1 MGEELTAPL
10 ADFGAAD
17 VAAAGGKGANL
28 GELVRGGFPV
38 PPGFVVSTA
47 AYRLLLKETGLGGEL
62 VRLLEAGA
70 ASGSPGT
77 ARPGP
82 DGTAA
87 GRAGQAVTGPDGA
100 SIRDLFAGTG
110 MPDRLRAAIIAA
122 YRELGGGPVAVRS
135 SATAEDLPGAAF
147 AGQQDTFLDVDGER
161 AVLRAVA
168 GCWASLWTDRA
179 MAYRNRNG
187 IDPHQV
193 GIAVVIQRMVRAEA
207 AGVLFTANPL
217 TGRRGELVVE
227 AAAGLGEAVVS
238 GALTPDN
245 YVLDVHGAL
254 LRFTPG
260 QGGAVL
266 VPAQLAGLASLAGRV
281 QELFKRPQDI
291 EWALAEGRLHLL
303 QARPMTALP
312 PEPPRLNRLQR
323 MVGPF
328 FMEMFQQRPYPL
340 DVSGWMQHGIGAML
354 ERMAGSVGARFPP
367 LPRLLPEEDGVV
379 VQLILP
385 VPRPTLRMLGA
396 PLSVLRRARRFDAA
410 QWTEDPRFAAF
421 LAEIGR
427 LRAGELAA
435 LPVRALLAAA
445 EEALS
450 AMSLITE
457 LRVSY
462 LPSAFLPL
470 GRLRLLLALLGA
482 GRLGPALIA
491 GAETRTS
498 QANRG
503 LEALAE
509 QVNARPDLA
518 QAFRG
523 LEPARL
529 LVRLRQDPEFA
540 GFREALDAFLAE
552 YGHRETVSIVL
563 SSAPTW
569 AEAPEV
575 VLGLVRS
582 MLGERPA
589 ARDQSEEA
597 LARLWRHPAMR
608 FAPLRRAVQRA
619 VAEAKCGIAFRENT
633 HFYATMVLP
642 VLRRAYAELGRRLAG
657 AGVLADPAEV
667 YHLRFGELGEL
678 VRQADDG
685 GALPPT
691 VAESYRSVVRA
702 RAAKRRELQG
712 VPLLDPVVLFARR
725 RPPSGV
731 LVTGTGASRGQAA
744 GRVRLVRGPEEFGLL
759 RSGEIL
765 VCPYTNPSWTPLFR
779 RAAAVVVDLGGLG
792 SHAAIVAREYGIP
805 AVMGTGNGTA
815 VLRDGQY
822 ILVDGNRGT
831 VTAG

>member
-1 MGEELTAPL
+1 VDEALTGPL

-17 VAAAGGKGANL
+17 VALAGGKGANL
-28 GELVRGGFPV
+28 GELVRAGFPV
-38 PPGFVVSTA
+38 PPGFVVTTA
-47 AYRLLLKETGLGGEL
+47 AYRLLLEQSGRGEQL
-62 VRLLEAGA
+62 ARLLEGAGEEGA
-70 ASGSPGT
+70 AI
-77 ARPGP
+77 
-82 DGTAA
+82 
-87 GRAGQAVTGPDGA
+87 RALFTGA
-100 SIRDLFAGTG
+100 SPPAPLV
-110 MPDRLRAAIIAA
+110 AAIIAE
-122 YRELGGGPVAVRS
+122 YRELGKGPVAVRS

-147 AGQQDTFLDVDGER
+147 AGQQDTFLDVDGEQ
-161 AVLRAVA
+161 AVLGAVA
-168 GCWASLWTDRA
+168 RCWASLWTDRA
-179 MAYRNRNG
+179 MAYRARNG
-187 IDPHQV
+187 IDPHEV
-193 GIAVVIQRMVRAEA
+193 SIAVVVQRMVPAEA
-207 AGVLFTANPL
+207 AGVLFTANPVNG
-217 TGRRGELVVE
+217 TRAQLVVD

-238 GALTPDN
+238 GAVTPDN
-245 YVLDVHGAL
+245 YVLDPGGAL

-260 QGGAVL
+260 EGGAVL
-266 VPAQLAGLASLAGRV
+266 GPEQLAALARLAGRV
-281 QELFKRPQDI
+281 QELFDRPQDI
-291 EWALAEGRLHLL
+291 EWAFADGRLHLL

-323 MVGPF
+323 LVGPF
-328 FMEMFQQRPYPL
+328 FLEMFQQRPYPL

-354 ERMAGSVGARFPP
+354 ERMAGSVGARFTP

-385 VPRPTLRMLGA
+385 LPRPTLRMLAA

-410 QWTEDPRFAAF
+410 RWTEDPRFPAF
-421 LAEIGR
+421 LAEVRR
-427 LRAGELAA
+427 LGAEDLAA
-435 LPVRALLAAA
+435 LPPRAVLGAA
-445 EEALS
+445 EEALA
-450 AMSLITE
+450 AMALVTE

-470 GRLRLLLALLGA
+470 GKLRLLLALLGA
-482 GRLGPALIA
+482 ARLGPALIA
-491 GAETRTS
+491 GAETRTG

-509 QVNARPDLA
+509 QVNARPNLA
-518 QAFRG
+518 LAFRE
-523 LEPARL
+523 LEPAQL

-540 GFREALDAFLAE
+540 GFREAFDVFLAS

-582 MLGERPA
+582 LLGERPA
-589 ARDQSEEA
+589 SPDRSAEA
-597 LARLWRHPAMR
+597 LATLERHPALR
-608 FAPLRRAVQRA
+608 FAPLRRTVLRA
-619 VAEAKCGIAFRENT
+619 VAEAQRGIAFREDT

-642 VLRRAYAELGRRLAG
+642 VLRRAYAELGRRLAC

-678 VRQADDG
+678 IRRAEADDG
-685 GALPPT
+685 GVLPAA
-691 VAESYRSVVRA
+691 VAERYRAVVRE

-712 VPLLDPVVLFARR
+712 VPLLDPAVLFGHR
-725 RPPSGV
+725 RPPPGTLVSGA
-731 LVTGTGASRGQAA
+731 GASRGQAA

-779 RAAAVVVDLGGLG
+779 RAAAVVVDYGGLG

-805 AVMGTGNGTA
+805 AVMGTGSGTA
-815 VLRDGQY
+815 VLRDGQPV
-822 ILVDGNRGT
+822 IVDGNRGT
-831 VTAG
+831 VRAA

>member
-1 MGEELTAPL
+1 MREELTAPL
-10 ADFGAAD
+10 PEFGAAD

-28 GELVRGGFPV
+28 GELVCGGFPV
-38 PPGFVVSTA
+38 PPGFVVTTA
-47 AYRLLLKETGLGGEL
+47 AYRLLLEETGLGGEL
-62 VRLLEAGA
+62 ARLLEAGEA
-70 ASGSPGT
+70 PGPPGT
-77 ARPGP
+77 EDPGT

-87 GRAGQAVTGPDGA
+87 GPAGQPVAGPDGA
-100 SIRDLFAGTG
+100 ALRDLVAGAG

-147 AGQQDTFLDVDGER
+147 AGQQDTFLDVDGEQ
-161 AVLRAVA
+161 AVLGAVA
-168 GCWASLWTDRA
+168 RCWASLGTDRA
-179 MAYRNRNG
+179 MAYRTRNG

-193 GIAVVIQRMVRAEA
+193 GIAVVIQRMVPAEA
-207 AGVLFTANPL
+207 AGVLFTADPL
-217 TGRRGELVVE
+217 TGKRVELVVE

-238 GALTPDN
+238 GALTPDH
-245 YVLDVHGAL
+245 YVLDVNGAL
-254 LRFTPG
+254 RRFTPG

-266 VPAQLAGLASLAGRV
+266 GPEHLAGLAGLAGRV

-291 EWALAEGRLHLL
+291 EWALAADRLYLL

-323 MVGPF
+323 LVGPF
-328 FMEMFQQRPYPL
+328 VLEMFQQRPYPL

-354 ERMAGSVGARFPP
+354 ERMADSVGARFPP
-367 LPRLLPEEDGVV
+367 LPRLLPEEEGVV

-385 VPRPTLRMLGA
+385 LPRPTLRMLAA

-410 QWTEDPRFAAF
+410 HWTEDPRFAAF
-421 LAEIGR
+421 LAEVGR
-427 LRAGELAA
+427 LRALDLAE
-435 LPVRALLAAA
+435 LPVRAVLGAA
-445 EEALS
+445 EDALS
-450 AMSLITE
+450 AMSLITG

-470 GRLRLLLALLGA
+470 GKLRLLLALLGA

-509 QVNARPDLA
+509 QVNARPALA

-523 LEPARL
+523 LAPAEL
-529 LVRLRQDPEFA
+529 LVRLRQDPEFS

-589 ARDQSEEA
+589 ARDQSGEA
-597 LARLWRHPAMR
+597 LARLWRHPALR
-608 FAPLRRAVQRA
+608 SAPLRRAVQRA

-642 VLRRAYAELGRRLAG
+642 VLRRAYTELGRRLAV

-678 VRQADDG
+678 VRQADDD
-685 GALPPT
+685 GALLPA
-691 VAESYRSVVRA
+691 VAERYRAVVRA
-702 RAAKRRELQG
+702 RAAKRRELQD
-712 VPLLDPVVLFARR
+712 VPLLDPAVLFARR
-725 RPPSGV
+725 SPPPGV
-731 LVTGTGASRGQAA
+731 LVSGTGASRGQAA

-759 RSGEIL
+759 DSGEIL

-815 VLRDGQY
+815 VLRDGQHVR
-822 ILVDGNRGT
+822 VDGNRGT
-831 VTAG
+831 VTAR